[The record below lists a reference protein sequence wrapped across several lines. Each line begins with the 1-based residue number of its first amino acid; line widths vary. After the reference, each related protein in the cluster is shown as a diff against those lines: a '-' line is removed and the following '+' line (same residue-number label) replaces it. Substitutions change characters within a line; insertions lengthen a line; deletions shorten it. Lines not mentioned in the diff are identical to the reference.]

1 MSHRF
6 SKKELVAFRDLLLRR
21 RGELAGTVLR
31 LGEEALPQPRG
42 KNGDLSA
49 LPSHIADQGTE
60 NFEQEFALGI
70 LESESS
76 TLEEIDQALE
86 RIREGTFGICEI
98 CEKLIPKARLRAR
111 PQASLCVECKQ
122 REELGLF

>member
-1 MSHRF
+1 MARRF
-6 SKKELVAFRDLLLRR
+6 TKKELVVFRGLLLKK
-21 RGELAGTVLR
+21 RGELTGTIFR
-31 LGEEALPQPRG
+31 LGEEALPQQKG

-60 NFEQEFALGI
+60 NFNQDFALGL

-76 TLEEIDQALE
+76 ALEEIDQALE
-86 RIREGTFGICEI
+86 RIREGTFGVCEV
-98 CEKLIPKARLRAR
+98 CERLIPKARLRAR
-111 PQASLCVECKQ
+111 PQASLCLECKQ